1 MSGVEQYYNDILMG
15 KNGSRQVLVNSR
27 GKEVGTLSDVPA
39 VPGKQLK
46 LTIDL
51 DLQIA
56 AEEALEGKHGAIV
69 AMDPRN
75 GEILAM
81 VSRPA
86 FDPNEFAVHITRDE
100 WNQLVHRSRQTA
112 AEQSHPGATR
122 ARFGVQGYHV
132 DGRPAGRHR
141 AEP

>member
-56 AEEALEGKHGAIV
+56 AEQALEGRPGAIV
-69 AMDPRN
+69 AMDPRT

-86 FDPNEFAVHITRDE
+86 FDPNAFAVRVSRDE
-100 WNQLVHRSRQTA
+100 WNRLIQDPASRC
-112 AEQSHPGATR
+112 
-122 ARFGVQGYHV
+122 
-132 DGRPAGRHR
+132 
-141 AEP
+141 

>member
-39 VPGKQLK
+39 VPGKQLR

-56 AEEALEGKHGAIV
+56 AEEALEGKQGAIV

-81 VSRPA
+81 VSRPG
-86 FDPNEFAVHITRDE
+86 V
-100 WNQLVHRSRQTA
+100 RSQ
-112 AEQSHPGATR
+112 
-122 ARFGVQGYHV
+122 RFRSTHYP
-132 DGRPAGRHR
+132 R
-141 AEP
+141 

>member
-1 MSGVEQYYNDILMG
+1 MCRLF
-15 KNGSRQVLVNSR
+15 
-27 GKEVGTLSDVPA
+27 PA
-39 VPGKQLK
+39 SSFE

-56 AEEALEGKHGAIV
+56 AEEALEGKPGAIV

-86 FDPNEFAVHITRDE
+86 FDPNEFAVHISARRME
-100 WNQLVHRSRQTA
+100 
-112 AEQSHPGATR
+112 R
-122 ARFGVQGYHV
+122 A
-132 DGRPAGRHR
+132 
-141 AEP
+141 